1 MEHLPIGTNEQIR
14 FVLGNRETLR
24 QMFLDDY
31 WDIASRS
38 EAESDIWESIAI
50 SAISYRE
57 QVQTS
62 PHSDQLYNMLLKKKK
77 LMNEKMKEINEQWQ
91 QIYLKEER
99 VEEIWRCYR
108 MLPEHL
114 RIIIYEMEIQK
125 LPWQK
130 VREIH
135 NCSKTSLYRSRDK
148 ALKIIREN
156 YFKPSKRMQDKM
168 PKQGKKELGEF

>member
-50 SAISYRE
+50 SAVSYRE

-77 LMNEKMKEINEQWQ
+77 VNE
-91 QIYLKEER
+91 
-99 VEEIWRCYR
+99 
-108 MLPEHL
+108 
-114 RIIIYEMEIQK
+114 
-125 LPWQK
+125 
-130 VREIH
+130 
-135 NCSKTSLYRSRDK
+135 
-148 ALKIIREN
+148 
-156 YFKPSKRMQDKM
+156 
-168 PKQGKKELGEF
+168 